1 MYEIIARP
9 QTRSLRVTWAL
20 EELEQEY
27 KYTVT
32 KPHSEL
38 MNAANPSGKVPA
50 LRHGE
55 TLVQDT
61 AAIVTYVGDQHPEK
75 GFTHPSGS
83 AERGRMDSLMYF
95 AQTDLESPLW
105 FFTRTAWLL
114 PEEKKV
120 PEANDL
126 CKEDFAKA
134 IQALEIHLGDGEY
147 ILGEQ
152 FTAPDILFGHIYR
165 WSKNVQFEI
174 GSDKVKAYMERCIAR
189 PALGRALKREKA
201 ELENL

>member
-1 MYEIIARP
+1 MYEIIGRP

-27 KYTVT
+27 DFTVT
-32 KPHSEL
+32 GPHTDV

-50 LRHGE
+50 LRHGDN
-55 TLVQDT
+55 LVQDT
-61 AAIVTYVGDQHPEK
+61 AAIVTYLADQHPEK
-75 GFTHPSGS
+75 GLSYPSGTP
-83 AERGRMDSLMYF
+83 ERGRMDSLMYF
-95 AQTDLESPLW
+95 AQTDLESPIW

-126 CKEDFAKA
+126 CKEDFGKA
-134 IQALEIHLGDGEY
+134 IMALEKHIGDGEY
-147 ILGEQ
+147 AMGDQ

-174 GSDKVKAYMERCIAR
+174 PSDKVKAYMERCIAR
-189 PALGRALKREKA
+189 PALGRALKREKTLA
-201 ELENL
+201 EG